1 MFNSKLSL
9 NSQVMDR
16 ITQAPDTKVWT
27 PRDFLDLG
35 RRDAVDKAL
44 QRLVGRDAL
53 RRVDRGLYD
62 KPKINSLTRRPTS
75 PDYRSVIDAVGRR
88 DQLRLLID
96 GMTAAN
102 DLGLTNAV
110 PGQVIVHTDGRLRPI
125 KLDNL
130 TIQFKITAP
139 SKLYW
144 AGRPAMKIV
153 QSLYWLRD
161 AIKTSSATDQEIIRT
176 KLSRVLQDPKYK
188 AIKDDLTTGMYTV
201 PVWMQKWLK
210 NLLTTLPDDLDELPK
225 KNVSEFVKQ
234 FSLSKHIQFKRSGLD
249 DWAEAVTRA
258 SGDDVKLDD
267 TVKLLVTLKKNHLI
281 NARQMARLLTNHL
294 REQKSV

>member
-1 MFNSKLSL
+1 MLLQVVRNVYILFGRKAAMVISTNPL
-9 NSQVMDR
+9 NTQVMDR
-16 ITQAPDTKVWT
+16 ITQAPATKVWT

-35 RRDAVDKAL
+35 KRDAVDKAL
-44 QRLVGRDAL
+44 QRLVGNDTL

-62 KPKINSLTRRPTS
+62 KPRINALTHRPTS

-88 DQLRLLID
+88 DQVRLLID

-130 TIQFKITAP
+130 TVQFKVTAP

-153 QSLYWLRD
+153 QALYWLKD
-161 AIKTSSATDQEIIRT
+161 AIRTSSEIDQNIIQT
-176 KLSRVLQDPKYK
+176 KLSRLLQDPQSN
-188 AIKDDLTTGMYTV
+188 AIKDDLLAGLYTV
-201 PVWMQKWLK
+201 PVWMQQWLK
-210 NLLTTLPDDLDELPK
+210 EMLTQSQHD
-225 KNVSEFVKQ
+225 
-234 FSLSKHIQFKRSGLD
+234 
-249 DWAEAVTRA
+249 A
-258 SGDDVKLDD
+258 SGVS
-267 TVKLLVTLKKNHLI
+267 
-281 NARQMARLLTNHL
+281 A
-294 REQKSV
+294 

>member
-1 MFNSKLSL
+1 MVISTNPL
-9 NSQVMDR
+9 NTQVMDR
-16 ITQAPDTKVWT
+16 ITQAPATKVWT

-35 RRDAVDKAL
+35 KRDAVDKAL
-44 QRLVGRDAL
+44 QRLVGNDTL

-62 KPKINSLTRRPTS
+62 KPRINALTHRPTS

-88 DQLRLLID
+88 DQVRLLID

-130 TIQFKITAP
+130 TVQFKVTAP

-153 QSLYWLRD
+153 QALYWLKD
-161 AIKTSSATDQEIIRT
+161 AIRTSSEIDQNIIQI
-176 KLSRVLQDPKYK
+176 KLSRLLQDPQSN
-188 AIKDDLTTGMYTV
+188 AIKDDLLAGLYTV
-201 PVWMQKWLK
+201 PVWMQQWLK
-210 NLLTTLPDDLDELPK
+210 EMLTQSQHD
-225 KNVSEFVKQ
+225 
-234 FSLSKHIQFKRSGLD
+234 
-249 DWAEAVTRA
+249 A
-258 SGDDVKLDD
+258 SGVS
-267 TVKLLVTLKKNHLI
+267 
-281 NARQMARLLTNHL
+281 A
-294 REQKSV
+294 